1 MVYLHEELANKEEE
15 VVRLQQQLVSL
26 DTAPSPYT
34 LSQDLLQAKVTPC
47 NLEPLFLSLQA
58 SPVNDRPGYIM
69 LA

>member
-47 NLEPLFLSLQA
+47 NLEPLIA
-58 SPVNDRPGYIM
+58 SKSSK
-69 LA
+69 